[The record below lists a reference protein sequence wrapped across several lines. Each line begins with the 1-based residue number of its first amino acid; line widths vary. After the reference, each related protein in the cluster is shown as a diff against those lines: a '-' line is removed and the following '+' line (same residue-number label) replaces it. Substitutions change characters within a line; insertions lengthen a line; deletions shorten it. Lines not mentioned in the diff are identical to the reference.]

1 MVSPLYIIAVG
12 LGAAFL
18 LGLLPE
24 KWQRAAYG
32 VTLLALALMGWIAGS
47 WLWAFALQGAAP
59 VEIFT
64 AGTQPPFA
72 INFRVGLAE
81 ASLAL
86 LMALTGLHAALYMR
100 DTLFKQGRRAMAV
113 ALSAGSR

>member
-86 LMALTGLHAALYMR
+86 LIALTACTPHCTCAIPC
-100 DTLFKQGRRAMAV
+100 
-113 ALSAGSR
+113 SSRGGGQWRCC